1 MAIYRDDD
9 WRGRAEK
16 IQRLQ
21 EHLQEMYER
30 KKEVDEEVLH
40 LSQFIDCLVVEEVKK
55 RTKIR

>member
-9 WRGRAEK
+9 WRGRAEE

-40 LSQFIDCLVVEEVKK
+40 LSQFIDRLVVEEVKK